1 MVKQR
6 LRMLSL
12 SDKGF
17 RFSSFSIIIDLIIR
31 SIELSPFPFRFFFLF
46 LFLSFYPFD
55 RTTCQLTCR
64 GEWRKKKVTS
74 LFLFFFPFFLL
85 LFFSRYRKSGEATKT
100 IYLSIRVTDS
110 FSSSLLEK
118 KELIAHMLVAFK

>member
-74 LFLFFFPFFLL
+74 LFLFFFFLSFFFFFFLDTGNL
-85 LFFSRYRKSGEATKT
+85 VRRQKQ
-100 IYLSIRVTDS
+100 YLSIRVTDS

>member
-1 MVKQR
+1 M
-6 LRMLSL
+6 S
-12 SDKGF
+12 
-17 RFSSFSIIIDLIIR
+17 
-31 SIELSPFPFRFFFLF
+31 
-46 LFLSFYPFD
+46 
-55 RTTCQLTCR
+55 
-64 GEWRKKKVTS
+64 WRVKKKKGDKSVS
-74 LFLFFFPFFLL
+74 FFFFPFFLL